1 MKLGLEPRA
10 LGFLELEPAPSLLK
24 AQAKPCL
31 GPGLRGPGRAGLR
44 ALSPAR
50 YITKWY
56 STLTEDRAGDLWHPR
71 HDRYTS
77 SQWIDCRMFWEA
89 IHQRCSRTIYEP

>member
-1 MKLGLEPRA
+1 MRPRLEPWA
-10 LGFLELEPAPSLLK
+10 LGFLNLKPGPSLLK

-50 YITKWY
+50 HITIN
-56 STLTEDRAGDLWHPR
+56 D
-71 HDRYTS
+71 
-77 SQWIDCRMFWEA
+77 MEA
-89 IHQRCSRTIYEP
+89 TNELQRLVVRGGPESHLVWVERTA